1 MANSCNSSNS
11 SSSSSSCEEVAS
23 SVLKSLCT
31 LLQSTRAT
39 ATKQHVLAACHA
51 LASARP
57 HHHEGADWDLVFRT
71 AFNMMSMNQA
81 GEAGHQ
87 LFRLL
92 YPEQRRSLLPLEQA
106 YGLFTHQ
113 LVKVTPDALGTL
125 NALLLRFP
133 LQKHAAATTM
143 LKGQ

>member
-1 MANSCNSSNS
+1 MS
-11 SSSSSSCEEVAS
+11 SSSEEAAS

-39 ATKQHVLAACHA
+39 ATKQHVLAACLG

-57 HHHEGADWDLVFRT
+57 HRHEGADWDLVFRT

-81 GEAGHQ
+81 GAAGHQ

-92 YPEQRRSLLPLEQA
+92 YPEQRRRSLLPLEQA

-133 LQKHAAATTM
+133 LQKHAAAATM
-143 LKGQ
+143 LKGH